1 MVTLRL
7 RVIYG
12 NIGKEGHIVT
22 LGRRVIYGNTGGGSC
37 GNTGEESYMVTLG
50 WRVINANIEKGSHI
64 NILLGGM
71 LMNSNGYSNL
81 SFPPF

>member
-1 MVTLRL
+1 M
-7 RVIYG
+7 
-12 NIGKEGHIVT
+12 VT
-22 LGRRVIYGNTGGGSC
+22 LGR
-37 GNTGEESYMVTLG
+37 
-50 WRVINANIEKGSHI
+50 RVINANIEKGSHI